1 MDFHNDQRSHHAR
14 ICLLLIL
21 VAALAAGCSSTK
33 LAYRYA
39 DWGIVWWVEDY
50 ISLTEQQKQR
60 LDDDLENLRQWHCSA
75 ELPRYQDWLGEL
87 QADVAAGVPSRS
99 DVTRH
104 QEQLFG
110 FFPPLLER
118 ATPVAANLLA
128 SLSDEQVRE
137 LAENM
142 ERGQRE
148 REEEYLADTR
158 AATAEA
164 RAERTTERVE
174 RWLGSLNAEQRQIVE
189 EWSENRGAQTEIWLE
204 GRRNWQQALLA
215 LLEERDQPDF
225 RERLRQLIVNSEQAR
240 GEAYEAM
247 MAESRVAMASL
258 MHDLIR
264 AGNTATLAHLQ
275 DRTTELKSDFAVL
288 ECEPA

>member
-1 MDFHNDQRSHHAR
+1 M
-14 ICLLLIL
+14 II
-21 VAALAAGCSSTK
+21 VAVMAAGCSSTK

-50 ISLTEQQKQR
+50 ISLTDQQRQR
-60 LDDDLENLRQWHCSA
+60 LNADLETLRQWHCSA

-87 QADVAAGVPSRS
+87 QADVAEGVPSRS
-99 DVTRH
+99 AVARH
-104 QEQLFG
+104 QARLFG

-118 ATPVAANLLA
+118 ATPVAANLLE

-137 LAENM
+137 LARNM

-174 RWLGSLNAEQRQIVE
+174 RWLGTLNAEQRQMVE
-189 EWSENRGAQTEIWLE
+189 DWSRNRGAQTEIWLE

-240 GEAYEAM
+240 GQAYQAM
-247 MAESRVAMASL
+247 MAESRVAMAGL

-264 AGNTATLAHLQ
+264 AGDTTTLAHLH
-275 DRTTELKSDFAVL
+275 DRATELKNDFAVL
-288 ECEPA
+288 ECKPA